1 METML
6 DALASPRRLSRAEY
20 DHLVELGA
28 LADQRV
34 ELIRGQIVAMSPQGP
49 PHSSAV
55 RRLNKLLTIALRN
68 HADVQ
73 IQAPLAVADD
83 SEPEPDVAVIEPGDY
98 RSEHPTSAL
107 LVIEVADSSLVKDRH
122 DKALLYAEAGIPE
135 YWIVNVVEQ
144 TVEVYL
150 HPEAGTY
157 RTVVTRSRRDIL
169 RPTRLPMIEIA
180 LADIF

>member
-1 METML
+1 VL
-6 DALASPRRLSRAEY
+6 DALASPRRFSRAEY
-20 DHLVELGA
+20 DHLVERGA
-28 LADQRV
+28 LAEQRV
-34 ELIRGQIVAMSPQGP
+34 ELIRGQIVPMSPPGP
-49 PHSSAV
+49 LQSSAI
-55 RRLNKLLTIALRN
+55 RRLNKLLTIALQN

-83 SEPEPDVAVIEPGDY
+83 SEPEPDIAVIEPGDY
-98 RSEHPTSAL
+98 RSEHPVSAL

-157 RTVVTRSRRDIL
+157 QTVATRSRRDIL
-169 RPTRLPMIEIA
+169 RPTRLPMVEIA
-180 LADIF
+180 IADIF

>member
-1 METML
+1 M
-6 DALASPRRLSRAEY
+6 
-20 DHLVELGA
+20 VELGA